1 LTANFSYASSAKPEV
16 KVKRTIKIEKSLKR
30 LLIIAGVIF
39 AAEIVWLFIVSPFIP
54 FSTVDVQAFAD
65 ISRAEVL
72 KIAEIDDTSSFV
84 STNVKD
90 AQDKLSTLILVESAK
105 VIKRFPDKLT
115 ISLTPRKA
123 AAVTLASVNGKQRP
137 LFIDKKGVLFKL
149 GDTLSGEASGLPL
162 ISGLENPQM
171 YMQLPASL
179 VPLTEKISA
188 ISTSSPELLS
198 AISEI
203 RIEQKPWEGYDL
215 VLYPVHSSIRVRIE
229 NNLTEEI
236 LRYMLLML
244 NVFDNDSRK
253 PQEIDFRSGIGSY
266 KVKENS

>member
-1 LTANFSYASSAKPEV
+1 VTANFLYAAGAKTGVKAKSS
-16 KVKRTIKIEKSLKR
+16 IKIEKGLKR
-30 LLIIAGVIF
+30 LLIIAGIIF
-39 AAEIVWLFIVSPFIP
+39 TAELVWLFGISPFIP
-54 FSTVDVQAFAD
+54 FSTIEVNAFSELTRAD
-65 ISRAEVL
+65 IL
-72 KIAEIDDTSSFV
+72 KAVAIDDTSSFM

-90 AQDKLSTLILVESAK
+90 AQEKLSALILVESAR
-105 VIKRFPDKLT
+105 VTKRFPDKLT

-123 AAVTLASVNGKQRP
+123 AAVTLASVNGKQTP
-137 LFIDKKGVLFKL
+137 LFIDKQGVFFKL
-149 GDTLSGEASGLPL
+149 GDTLSGEAAVLPL
-162 ISGLENPQM
+162 ISGLDNPQI

-188 ISTSSPELLS
+188 IAAGSPELLS

-203 RIEQKPWEGYDL
+203 RIEQKSWEGYEL

-244 NVFDNDSRK
+244 NVFESGSHK

-266 KVKENS
+266 KIKENS